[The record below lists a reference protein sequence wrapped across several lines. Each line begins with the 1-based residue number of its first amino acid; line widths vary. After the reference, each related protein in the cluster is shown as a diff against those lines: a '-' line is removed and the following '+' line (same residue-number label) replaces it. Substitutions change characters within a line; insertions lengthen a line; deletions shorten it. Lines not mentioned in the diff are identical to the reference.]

1 LRHFVHITPLISRE
15 NGLITYT
22 LDLSP
27 LENEEPAREIEKRR
41 KQQQTE
47 KESQKKAAQRAAK
60 REPDYSEPDYSKMS
74 VFELVE
80 LGINSFGKAVG
91 TL

>member
-1 LRHFVHITPLISRE
+1 LRHFVHITPLISCE

-60 REPDYSEPDYSKMS
+60 REPDYSKMS